1 VLIGECIHSVWLMR
15 FWKTGARFSAVE
27 WAKKVSAETACHVQV
42 LRLIRTLQA
51 TFFTRGSMTFRE
63 AYERTGRALNV
74 SVIPHD
80 QHSPTK
86 LLNHL
91 TAPDCVIWSA
101 ISKW

>member
-1 VLIGECIHSVWLMR
+1 MGADHWCVIVSGLSEFGRPELDSVQSNGPKRSVRCGASPRR
-15 FWKTGARFSAVE
+15 FDTNLF
-27 WAKKVSAETACHVQV
+27 
-42 LRLIRTLQA
+42 LQA

-63 AYERTGRALNV
+63 AYERTGRALNI
-74 SVIPHD
+74 SVVPHD

-101 ISKW
+101 ISE

>member
-1 VLIGECIHSVWLMR
+1 MGADDWCVTVSGLSEYGRPELGSVQSNGPKR
-15 FWKTGARFSAVE
+15 SVRCNASSQRIDTNSF
-27 WAKKVSAETACHVQV
+27 
-42 LRLIRTLQA
+42 LQA

-63 AYERTGRALNV
+63 AYERTGRALNI
-74 SVIPHD
+74 SVVPHD

-101 ISKW
+101 ISE